1 MLASPPAMNGDHG
14 PMLDKNNIINVR
26 DGESLYQIC
35 IKLRRRLSGV
45 PGFRPYLEEMEE
57 READGSTDPV
67 SSLWQCF
74 RSGLPLLTIYNA
86 SNPEEGDLTVDTSRP
101 DRVGKEAAFLFIK
114 SCMQQMNIPAADTFT
129 VTDLYS
135 DNTTGFVKVTKLV
148 NRVLDILRLSGKLHP
163 STDSE
168 DSRDGTDA
176 GSNAPE
182 QTPKTMTRR
191 QYILRELVETERQYV
206 HHLQNLQALKKEL
219 EEVGA
224 LTGDAIH
231 NIFLNLNNLLDF
243 AQRFLIRI
251 EQQNEMPEEQQNWGK
266 LFVHYRDP
274 FRQYEPFIANQRR
287 CEATCQQEWDK
298 MVATARSPLTQQMLA
313 NPTILNGFLLKPFQ
327 RLTKYPLLLKD
338 LLNQIEDPTLKSDL
352 TSAIA
357 IIQDV
362 LMQADASID
371 KETRDDALQDL
382 QERIDDWKQLQISAL
397 GELLLLG
404 TFNVMKE
411 SAIRSDEKEYHIYLF
426 SRILVMCKDVNA
438 NKPKNRLANN
448 KPALSLRGKPKMNLK
463 GRIYFANVTQVIPQ
477 TSPGN
482 YSLQISWKGESGIET
497 FNIKFKN
504 DDTLQKWHNLIETQ
518 RSACML
524 ESKTRGIS
532 ETHLLSLQGAN
543 LENPYLAQDEDDDYN
558 RLSGTTYGGTDA
570 NGYSEFSMSRN
581 ASSTSLRSRSATGG
595 SGGSGPQM
603 SANRMRVPA
612 GEIGALSLNTRGL
625 PLASP
630 QEFNGGSYFSPIDRD
645 TPPGSSMSARSSSQS
660 AFAGYQRGTTP
671 VSGGMHPPESH
682 RNTAPAMARNPN
694 GQTSGNPY
702 LANGRSRGQS
712 SGPGMGVPRMRSA
725 SSPDVHP
732 MVQQGRKY
740 TAAEHVP
747 NVPPI
752 PAHMAKQ
759 MAPPSRSQSNSP
771 NNAPPSRGSTPHQQ
785 FGLPSAPRPAMP
797 SHGYSYDQSY
807 GHDPRRP
814 GHASSLS
821 QGRAF
826 SPPVSSP
833 SSDGE
838 PYIPS
843 QLKAKVCFDENYV
856 SMIIASNI
864 QFRSLADRID
874 AKLARFTNHSIA
886 SGSVRLRYRDEDGDF
901 ILIDSDEAVHEALLD
916 WRETHAAN
924 SANPQNAELL
934 LFAHAVHGETIVNG

>member
-1 MLASPPAMNGDHG
+1 MLASAPAMTSDHG
-14 PMLDKNNIINVR
+14 PILDRNNIINVR

-45 PGFRPYLEEMEE
+45 PGFRPFLEEMEE
-57 READGSTDPV
+57 REAEGSDPV

-86 SNPEEGDLTVDTSRP
+86 SNPEEGDLHVNANRP
-101 DRVGKEAAFLFIK
+101 ERVGKEAAFLFIK
-114 SCMQQMNIPAADTFT
+114 ACMQQMNIPAADTFT

-168 DSRDGTDA
+168 DSREGTDS
-176 GSNAPE
+176 GSSAPE
-182 QTPKTMTRR
+182 QAPKTMTRR
-191 QYILRELVETERQYV
+191 QHILKELVETERQYV

-251 EQQNEMPEEQQNWGK
+251 EQQNETPDEQQNWGQ
-266 LFVHYRDP
+266 LFVHYKDP
-274 FRQYEPFIANQRR
+274 FRQYEPFIANQRK
-287 CEATCQQEWDK
+287 CETTCQQEWDR
-298 MVATARSPLTQQMLA
+298 MVEKARTPLAHQMLA
-313 NPTILNGFLLKPFQ
+313 NSTILNGFLLKPFQ

-338 LLNQIEDPTLKSDL
+338 LQNQTSDEHLKSDL
-352 TSAIA
+352 TDAIA

-371 KETRDDALQDL
+371 KETRDDALLDL
-382 QERIDDWKQLQISAL
+382 QERIDDWKQLQVNGF

-404 TFNVMKE
+404 TFNVMKD
-411 SAIRSDEKEYHIYLF
+411 SGMRSDEKEYHIYLF
-426 SRILVMCKDVNA
+426 SRILIMCKDVNA

-448 KPALSLRGKPKMNLK
+448 KPALSRNGKPKMNLK
-463 GRIYFANVTQVIPQ
+463 GRIYFTNVISV
-477 TSPGN
+477 TSQSTPGH
-482 YSLQISWKGESGIET
+482 YALQISWKGEAATET

-504 DDTLQKWHNLIETQ
+504 DDTLQKWHTMIETQ
-518 RSACML
+518 RSSCML
-524 ESKTRGIS
+524 EARQGTGTTSDTQ
-532 ETHLLSLQGAN
+532 LLSLQGMSM
-543 LENPYLAQDEDDDYN
+543 ENPYLAQEEDDDYS
-558 RLSGTTYGGTDA
+558 RLSGTTYGGTDTTA
-570 NGYSEFSMSRN
+570 YSEFNMSRN

-595 SGGSGPQM
+595 SGGSNPHL
-603 SANRMRVPA
+603 SAGRMRIPT
-612 GEIGALSLNTRGL
+612 GEMGGLSLNTRGL
-625 PLASP
+625 PTQSP
-630 QEFNGGSYFSPIDRD
+630 QDYAGGSYFSPIERD
-645 TPPGSSMSARSSSQS
+645 STPQSTLSGRSSSQS
-660 AFAGYQRGTTP
+660 AFAGYQRGATP
-671 VSGGMHPPESH
+671 VSSGNHRPEESY
-682 RNTAPAMARNPN
+682 RNTAPAVARNAN
-694 GQTSGNPY
+694 GQSGGNPY
-702 LANGRSRGQS
+702 LANGRSRGPSQ
-712 SGPGMGVPRMRSA
+712 PPNMPRMRSA

-732 MVQQGRKY
+732 MVQQSRKY
-740 TAAEHVP
+740 VSGEHAP
-747 NVPPI
+747 SVPPI
-752 PAHMAKQ
+752 PAHVAKQ
-759 MAPPSRSQSNSP
+759 MAPPNRSHNSSP
-771 NNAPPSRGSTPHQQ
+771 NNGPPSRGGTPQQ
-785 FGLPSAPRPAMP
+785 YGLPQGPRPGLPNHGYTYDTSYATDARRP
-797 SHGYSYDQSY
+797 SHG
-807 GHDPRRP
+807 P
-814 GHASSLS
+814 SLS
-821 QGRAF
+821 QGRQF
-826 SPPVSSP
+826 SPPILSP
-833 SSDGE
+833 ASDGD

-924 SANPQNAELL
+924 STNPQNAELL
-934 LFAHAVHGETIVNG
+934 LFAHAATGDAVAG

>member
-1 MLASPPAMNGDHG
+1 MNGDHG
-14 PMLDKNNIINVR
+14 PILDRNNIINVR

-57 READGSTDPV
+57 REAEGSDPV

-86 SNPEEGDLTVDTSRP
+86 SNPEEGDLHVDTKRP
-101 DRVGKEAAFLFIK
+101 ERVGKEAAFLFIK
-114 SCMQQMNIPAADTFT
+114 ACMQQMEIPAADTFT

-135 DNTTGFVKVTKLV
+135 DNTTGFVKVTKLI

-168 DSRDGTDA
+168 DSRDGTDT
-176 GSNAPE
+176 GSNAPD
-182 QTPKTMTRR
+182 QAPKTLTRR
-191 QYILRELVETERQYV
+191 QHILKELVETERQYV

-219 EEVGA
+219 EDVGA

-251 EQQNEMPEEQQNWGK
+251 EQQNETADEQQNWGR
-266 LFVHYRDP
+266 LFVHYKDP

-287 CEATCQQEWDK
+287 CETTCGQEWDR
-298 MVATARSPLTQQMLA
+298 MVERAKSPLARQMLA

-338 LLNQIEDPTLKSDL
+338 LQNQIPDPSLKSDL
-352 TSAIA
+352 TDAIA

-382 QERIDDWKQLQISAL
+382 QERIDDWKQLNITNF
-397 GELLLLG
+397 GEILLLG

-411 SAIRSDEKEYHIYLF
+411 SGSRSDEKEYHIYLF
-426 SRILVMCKDVNA
+426 TRILIMCKDVNA
-438 NKPKNRLANN
+438 NKPKNRLNN
-448 KPALSLRGKPKMNLK
+448 KPSLSRNGKPKMNLK
-463 GRIYFANVTQVIPQ
+463 GRIYFTNVISVSSSS
-477 TSPGN
+477 SPGS
-482 YSLQISWKGESGIET
+482 YSLQISWKGETGTDT
-497 FNIKFKN
+497 FIIKFKN
-504 DDTLQKWHNLIETQ
+504 DDTLQKWHTLIETQ
-518 RSACML
+518 RSSCML
-524 ESKTRGIS
+524 ESRHTGTTS
-532 ETHLLSLQGAN
+532 DTQLLSLQGMN
-543 LENPYLAQDEDDDYN
+543 MENPYLKEEEDDDYS

-570 NGYSEFSMSRN
+570 TGYSEFNMSRN

-595 SGGSGPQM
+595 SGGSNPHL
-603 SANRMRVPA
+603 SAGRMRVPT
-612 GEIGALSLNTRGL
+612 GDMGGLSLNTRGL
-625 PLASP
+625 PVQSP
-630 QEFNGGSYFSPIDRD
+630 QDSYGGSYFSPIERES
-645 TPPGSSMSARSSSQS
+645 TPQSTMSARSSSQS
-660 AFAGYQRGTTP
+660 AFSGYHRGATP
-671 VSGGMHPPESH
+671 VSGGGQRPEDSY
-682 RNTAPAMARNPN
+682 RNTAPALARNAN
-694 GQTSGNPY
+694 GHANGNPY
-702 LANGRSRGQS
+702 LVNGRNRGPSQ
-712 SGPGMGVPRMRSA
+712 GPGMPPPRMRSA

-732 MVQQGRKY
+732 MVQQSRKY
-740 TAAEHVP
+740 VSGEHAP
-747 NVPPI
+747 SVPPI

-759 MAPPSRSQSNSP
+759 MAPPSRSQNNSP
-771 NNAPPSRGSTPHQQ
+771 NNGPPSRGGTPQY
-785 FGLPSAPRPAMP
+785 GLPQGPRPGMQ
-797 SHGYSYDQSY
+797 SHGYTYDNSYANEA
-807 GHDPRRP
+807 RRP
-814 GHASSLS
+814 GHAPSLS
-821 QGRAF
+821 QGRTF

-833 SSDGE
+833 SSDGDG
-838 PYIPS
+838 YIPS

-916 WRETHAAN
+916 WHETHPANAAN
-924 SANPQNAELL
+924 SQNAELL
-934 LFAHAVHGETIVNG
+934 LYAHAGTSESAAG

>member
-14 PMLDKNNIINVR
+14 PMLDRNNIINVR

-57 READGSTDPV
+57 REAEGSDPV

-86 SNPEEGDLTVDTSRP
+86 SNPEEGDLRVDTKRP
-101 DRVGKEAAFLFIK
+101 ERVGKEAAFLFIK
-114 SCMQQMNIPAADTFT
+114 ACMQQMEIPAADTFT

-135 DNTTGFVKVTKLV
+135 DNTTGFVKVTKLI
-148 NRVLDILRLSGKLHP
+148 NRVLDILKLSGKLHP

-168 DSRDGTDA
+168 GSRDGADSA
-176 GSNAPE
+176 LNVAD
-182 QTPKTMTRR
+182 QAPKTLTRR
-191 QYILRELVETERQYV
+191 QHILKELVETERQYV
-206 HHLQNLQALKKEL
+206 HHLQNLQTLKKEM

-251 EQQNEMPEEQQNWGK
+251 EQQNETPEEQQNWGR
-266 LFVHYRDP
+266 LFVHYKDP

-287 CEATCQQEWDK
+287 CETTCQQEWDR
-298 MVATARSPLTQQMLA
+298 MVERAKSPLAQQMLA

-338 LLNQIEDPTLKSDL
+338 LQNQTSDNLLKSDI
-352 TSAIA
+352 SDAIA

-382 QERIDDWKQLQISAL
+382 TERVDDWKQMNIASF

-404 TFNVMKE
+404 TFNVTKE

-426 SRILVMCKDVNA
+426 SRILIMCKDVNA

-448 KPALSLRGKPKMNLK
+448 KPSLSRNGKPKMNLK
-463 GRIYFANVTQVIPQ
+463 GRIYFTNVISVTSH
-477 TSPGN
+477 TSPGS
-482 YSLQISWKGESGIET
+482 YSLQITWKTEANSPDI
-497 FNIKFKN
+497 FNIKYKN
-504 DDTLQKWHNLIETQ
+504 DETLQKWHTMIETQ
-518 RSACML
+518 RSSCML
-524 ESKTRGIS
+524 ESRTTGTTS
-532 ETHLLSLQGAN
+532 DTQLLSLQGMN
-543 LENPYLAQDEDDDYN
+543 MENPYIGKDDDDDDYS
-558 RLSGTTYGGTDA
+558 RISGTTYGGTDA
-570 NGYSEFSMSRN
+570 TGYSEFNMSRN

-595 SGGSGPQM
+595 SGGSNPHL
-603 SANRMRVPA
+603 SAGRMRVPTSEL
-612 GEIGALSLNTRGL
+612 GGLSLNTRGL
-625 PLASP
+625 PIQSP
-630 QEFNGGSYFSPIDRD
+630 QDSYGSSYFSPIERD
-645 TPPGSSMSARSSSQS
+645 STPQSTISARSSSQS
-660 AFAGYQRGTTP
+660 AFSGYHRGATP
-671 VSGGMHPPESH
+671 VSGGGQRPEESY

-694 GQTSGNPY
+694 GQPSGNPY
-702 LANGRSRGQS
+702 LVNGRRGPPP
-712 SGPGMGVPRMRSA
+712 GPGQPRMRSA

-732 MVQQGRKY
+732 LVQQSRKY
-740 TAAEHVP
+740 VSGEHAP
-747 NVPPI
+747 SVPPI
-752 PAHMAKQ
+752 PAHVAKQ
-759 MAPPSRSQSNSP
+759 MAPPARSQNNSP
-771 NNAPPSRGSTPHQQ
+771 NNGPPSRQGTPQQ
-785 FGLPSAPRPAMP
+785 YGLPQAPRPGMP
-797 SHGYSYDQSY
+797 NSNYTYDNSY
-807 GHDPRRP
+807 GNDPRRP
-814 GHASSLS
+814 GHAPSLS
-821 QGRAF
+821 QSQTF

-833 SSDGE
+833 SSDGDG
-838 PYIPS
+838 YIPS

-856 SMIIASNI
+856 SMIIATNI

-886 SGSVRLRYRDEDGDF
+886 SGSVRLHYRDEDDDL

-916 WRETHAAN
+916 WRETHASNA
-924 SANPQNAELL
+924 ANPQNAELL
-934 LFAHAVHGETIVNG
+934 LYAHAVNRDGVAG

>member
-1 MLASPPAMNGDHG
+1 MNGDHG
-14 PMLDKNNIINVR
+14 PILDKDNIINVR

-45 PGFRPYLEEMEE
+45 PGFRPYLDEMEE
-57 READGSTDPV
+57 READGLTDPV

-86 SNPEEGDLTVDTSRP
+86 SDPEEGELVVGTSRP

-114 SCMQQMNIPAADTFT
+114 SCMQKMNIPAADTFT

-148 NRVLDILRLSGKLHP
+148 NRVLDMLRLSGKLHP

-168 DSRDGTDA
+168 DSRDGIDA
-176 GSNAPE
+176 ASNAPE
-182 QTPKTMTRR
+182 QAPKSMTRR

-251 EQQNEMPEEQQNWGK
+251 EQQNEIPEDQQNWGQ
-266 LFVHYRDP
+266 LFVHYKDP

-287 CEATCQQEWDK
+287 CEAACQQEWDK
-298 MVATARSPLTQQMLA
+298 MVAHARSTLTQQMLA

-338 LLNQIEDPTLKSDL
+338 LLNQTEDEQLKSDL
-352 TSAIA
+352 TNAIA

-382 QERIDDWKQLQISAL
+382 QERIDDWKQLQISSF

-404 TFNVMKE
+404 TFNVMKD
-411 SAIRSDEKEYHIYLF
+411 SGLRSEEKEYHIYLF
-426 SRILVMCKDVNA
+426 SRILIMCKDVNA
-438 NKPKNRLANN
+438 NKPKNRLANS
-448 KPALSLRGKPKMNLK
+448 KPSLSLRGKPKMNLK
-463 GRIYFANVTQVIPQ
+463 GRIYFTNVTSVTPQ

-482 YSLQISWKGESGIET
+482 YSLQISWKGEPAVET
-497 FNIKFKN
+497 FIIKFKN
-504 DDTLQKWHNLIETQ
+504 DDTLQKWHNMIETQ
-518 RSACML
+518 RSSCML
-524 ESKTRGIS
+524 EAKSRGIS

-543 LENPYLAQDEDDDYN
+543 LENPYLGQEDDDDYS
-558 RLSGTTYGGTDA
+558 RLSGTTYGGTDV
-570 NGYSEFSMSRN
+570 NGHSEFSMSRN
-581 ASSTSLRSRSATGG
+581 ASSTSLRSRSATNG
-595 SGGSGPQM
+595 SGGSGPHM
-603 SANRMRVPA
+603 SSGRMRVPTA
-612 GEIGALSLNTRGL
+612 EMGGLSLNTRGL
-625 PLASP
+625 PLTSP
-630 QEFNGGSYFSPIDRD
+630 QDYPAGSYFSPIDRD

-671 VSGGMHPPESH
+671 VGGSMYAPESH

-694 GQTSGNPY
+694 GQSNGNPY
-702 LANGRSRGQS
+702 LANGRSRGPS
-712 SGPGMGVPRMRSA
+712 SGPGMQAPRMRSA

-732 MVQQGRKY
+732 MIQQSRKY
-740 TAAEHVP
+740 TSSENVP

-759 MAPPSRSQSNSP
+759 MVPPSRSQSNSP
-771 NNAPPSRGSTPHQQ
+771 NNGPPSRGGTPHQQ
-785 FGLPSAPRPAMP
+785 YGLPQAVRPGMP
-797 SHGYSYDQSY
+797 SHGYSYDQPY
-807 GHDPRRP
+807 GPDARRP
-814 GHASSLS
+814 GHAPSLS
-821 QGRAF
+821 QSRAF

-833 SSDGE
+833 SSDGDS
-838 PYIPS
+838 YIPS

-924 SANPQNAELL
+924 SSNPQNAELL
-934 LFAHAVHGETIVNG
+934 LFAHAAVSDGVGNG